1 MRYIEWLVL
10 FILGACGTGLANLIG
25 YGVSFTDSIPGLLV
39 LIVIS
44 MIAVFLTKVL
54 PLKLPIVAYCPHH
67 RPDLSLPP
75 LPVRGVR
82 DQAAGNIK
90 LHRPLHQGGRF
101 ARGWRSATS

>member
-54 PLKLPIVAYCPHH
+54 PCLLY
-67 RPDLSLPP
+67 
-75 LPVRGVR
+75 
-82 DQAAGNIK
+82 
-90 LHRPLHQGGRF
+90 
-101 ARGWRSATS
+101 TSRCV